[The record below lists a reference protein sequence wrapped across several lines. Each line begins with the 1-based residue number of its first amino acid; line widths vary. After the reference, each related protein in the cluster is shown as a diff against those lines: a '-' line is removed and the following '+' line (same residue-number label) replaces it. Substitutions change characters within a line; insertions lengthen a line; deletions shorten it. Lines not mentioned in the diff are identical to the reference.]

1 MFTNNTSFRLWAGS
15 WMVLMLIVSAVP
27 SLFAEAESRSLVRAG
42 KLVSFEYTLR
52 LDDQIVLDTNVDGEP
67 LSYVHGLKQLMPGLE
82 KGLAGLRV
90 GESKKVVVQPEDGYG
105 PVDNHAFMEAQKST
119 IPPEALKVGGIVE
132 GRDST
137 GRPMYPRIKEIGE
150 TEVILDYNH
159 PLAGK
164 VLYFDVKVLD
174 IKKPQ
179 VPPHGE

>member
-1 MFTNNTSFRLWAGS
+1 MVAYNTSFRVWAVV
-15 WMVLMLIVSAVP
+15 WMVLMLSASVLP
-27 SLFAEAESRSLVRAG
+27 DLFAETVSLSIVKAG
-42 KLVSFEYTLR
+42 KQVSLEYTLR
-52 LDDQIVLDTNVDGEP
+52 LDDQIVLDTNVGGEP
-67 LSYVHGLKQLMPGLE
+67 LSYIHGLQQLMPGLE
-82 KGLAGLRV
+82 KGLLGLRV
-90 GESKKVVVQPEDGYG
+90 GESKKVVVPPEEGYG
-105 PVDNHAFMEAQKST
+105 PIDHHAFMEAKKSN

-174 IKKPQ
+174 VKKPQ
-179 VPPHGE
+179 VPQHGE

>member
-1 MFTNNTSFRLWAGS
+1 MLNFNTFSRVWTVVL
-15 WMVLMLIVSAVP
+15 MVLMFSANAIPVLSAETSSVSIVK
-27 SLFAEAESRSLVRAG
+27 AG
-42 KLVSFEYTLR
+42 KQVSLEYTLR
-52 LDDQIVLDTNVDGEP
+52 LDDQTVLDTNVDGEP
-67 LSYVHGLKQLMPGLE
+67 LSYIHGLQQLMPGLE

-90 GESKKVVVQPEDGYG
+90 GESKKVVVHPEDGYG
-105 PVDNHAFMEAQKST
+105 PIDKYAFMEAKKSN
-119 IPPEALKVGGIVE
+119 IPPEALKIGGIVE

-137 GRPMYPRIKEIGE
+137 GRPLYPRIKEIGE